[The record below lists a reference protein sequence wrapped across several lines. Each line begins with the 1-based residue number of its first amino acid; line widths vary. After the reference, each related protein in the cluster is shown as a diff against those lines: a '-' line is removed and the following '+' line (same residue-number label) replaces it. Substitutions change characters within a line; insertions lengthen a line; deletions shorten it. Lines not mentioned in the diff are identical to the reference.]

1 MKITKRQLQR
11 IIKEERAR
19 LNEDESQMRAE
30 AVEEAQDLIYHA
42 LRSAEDDIYRRGIH
56 LMPGEFSK
64 ILKRMAMRF

>member
-11 IIKEERAR
+11 IIKEERAK
-19 LNEDESQMRAE
+19 LNEDESQMSDGY
-30 AVEEAQDLIYHA
+30 EEAQDLIYHA

>member
-11 IIKEERAR
+11 IIREERTR
-19 LNEDESQMRAE
+19 LNEDESQM
-30 AVEEAQDLIYHA
+30 EEAQDIIYQA

-64 ILKRMAMRF
+64 ILKRMTMRF